1 MNYQFRRDQQGSPLA
16 QFDMGSETFSR
27 WFSEELGDDH
37 DKIAAILAAIQQ
49 LQSEQIKEFVLQG
62 NDISL
67 SLDPYEVEVRSK
79 ILDID
84 APDELPEGTE
94 LYDQE
99 SIAGCGLEDFIRV
112 ITSWNDFVG
121 EK

>member
-1 MNYQFRRDQQGSPLA
+1 MNYQFMHDHQGKPFA

-27 WFSEELGDDH
+27 WFSEELGNDH
-37 DKIAAILAAIQQ
+37 NKIAAIFAAIQQ

-62 NDISL
+62 NDIRL
-67 SLDPYEVEVRSK
+67 TLDPEEVEVRSK
-79 ILDID
+79 NLDID

-99 SIAGCGLEDFIRV
+99 SIAGCGLEDFIQV
-112 ITSWNDFVG
+112 LTSWNDFVAG
-121 EK
+121 N

>member
-27 WFSEELGDDH
+27 WFSEELGDDR